1 MNATLF
7 DISHAVDIAASVAG
21 LARRKGLAAAVS
33 LNGGEGLSVSVR
45 QGEVET
51 LEHHR
56 DKSVHV
62 TVYDGQRKGSAS
74 TSDFS
79 LAALTETVEAAAA
92 IARLTEP
99 DPWAG
104 LIEARY
110 LAREIPD
117 LALDSPWDISADEAI
132 ALALRCAESAQTVSP
147 EISQVDEAGVSHY
160 RALHAYA
167 NTLDFAAGYCWT
179 RHGLNCVV
187 VGARAGAMQRG
198 YWFSS
203 ARAATELETPEVVGK
218 LAGERAVA
226 KLGAR
231 RLPTRRAPV
240 IFEARIATGLIG
252 SLMAAVSGGNL
263 YREASFLRGAVG
275 TQVLPGFVNID
286 EKPHVPGALGSSP
299 FDSEGAATHA
309 RRLVDAGVL
318 TGYLLDSYSARR
330 MGLEPTGNAGGA
342 HALHISHGARDLPQ
356 LLAEMGEGLLVT
368 DLMGQGT
375 NLLTGD
381 YSRGAAGFWVENGSI
396 AYPVEEITIA
406 GNMREMLL
414 GIAAIGSDV
423 ERRGSTHTGSILIES
438 MTIAGE

>member
-45 QGEVET
+45 QGELET

-74 TSDFS
+74 TSDFRQ
-79 LAALTETVEAAAA
+79 AALMETVEAAAA
-92 IARLTEP
+92 IAKLTEP
-99 DPWAG
+99 DRWAG
-104 LIEARY
+104 LIDAQY

-117 LALDSPWDISADEAI
+117 LQLDTPWDISADEAI
-132 ALALRCAESAQTVSP
+132 ALALRCAEAAQTVSA

-179 RHGLNCVV
+179 RHGLNCIV
-187 VGARAGAMQRG
+187 VGAREGAMQRG

-203 ARAATELETPEVVGK
+203 ARASSQLESPESVGR

-231 RLPTRRAPV
+231 KLPTRRAPV
-240 IFEARIATGLIG
+240 VFEARIATGLIG

-275 TQVLPGFVNID
+275 TRILPEFVNID
-286 EKPHVPGALGSSP
+286 EKPHVPGALGSAP

-330 MGLEPTGNAGGA
+330 LGLEPTGNAGGA
-342 HALHISHGARDLPQ
+342 HALHVSHGDRDLTA
-356 LLAEMGEGLLVT
+356 LLSQMGEGLLVT

-381 YSRGAAGFWVENGSI
+381 YSRGAAGFWVQNGAI

-406 GNMREMLL
+406 GNLREMLL
-414 GIAAIGSDV
+414 GISAIGADV
-423 ERRGSTHTGSILIES
+423 ETRGSTHTGSVLIES